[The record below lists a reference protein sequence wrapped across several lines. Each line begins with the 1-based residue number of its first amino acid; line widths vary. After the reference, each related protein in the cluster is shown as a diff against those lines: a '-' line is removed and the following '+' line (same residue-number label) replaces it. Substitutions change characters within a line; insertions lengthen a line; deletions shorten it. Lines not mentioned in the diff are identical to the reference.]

1 MSTQPISL
9 PQNDYPMAMGSYTG
23 SNNGSFNPASYTRRF
38 LGSPI
43 SWRSGSYSFGGRH
56 YAGSPMKDQIRGS
69 LEQTVGTLEP
79 QVQDALKV
87 FDLQDE
93 MCRNFTCCGV
103 HLTDLHAL
111 LEHFEQVHI
120 VVVDPPN
127 PNGLPHTRLQVPF
140 EPVVHPAPPQ
150 EQPQTFNLPP
160 PQQQQPTHYPTP
172 VDPDDMELEV
182 PAGSTSPASSQSSG
196 APSPPETLIS
206 TPLSA
211 YATVPSATSSLAD
224 AYPGGFPYADKPQN
238 YPMSPYS
245 TNPNSPYTSQPP
257 SPHAASK
264 QPVSAFDTTTVI
276 RRSNNANPYPS
287 ANANNQGTQQHRPN
301 LNLNL
306 TQFPVSRQTNP
317 GTPQS
322 AGEPFNAYGRYVSDY
337 SVDMPGAGVVGLEG
351 AFDNMGMGQNNNG
364 TINMGMMHMN
374 MGMAGM
380 ELEMDGVNGPGSPA
394 TPKEKCVTPAL
405 LFSNAGTPEST
416 PGHSR
421 VGSPVPSAATST
433 TSPPRSG
440 KNQEASSSTAGSS
453 VAGSTSKSG
462 KNRGTGNVGRPSTTS
477 SLLMSKPFKCPK
489 PNCNKSYKQANGLKY
504 HITHGSCNFAP
515 PKDLEHVQ
523 ALLERKRKEKEKA
536 AAAAAGDESEPGTPL
551 RLSPTSTSHP
561 ATAPGSAAS
570 SAPPSA
576 LHSPSLDG
584 NISLPSPSHATFPYS
599 SQPNSPHPLSQSV
612 SGQSTPGGSLLLPDL
627 SLLGE
632 SDLREIERETEKRI
646 RPFACTVG
654 DCPRR
659 YKNMNGLRYHYQHS
673 GEHGAVGLAM
683 LASGVHECL
692 QQNGGNSMHHHGPG
706 HHRERRRAK
715 AESRG
720 GSRAGTPPVP
730 QVPTSTAI
738 LQQGQAQQQ
747 QQAQA
752 QTQQNML
759 SQAQH
764 VHLAYQQQ
772 YAEHQRAQYAAQQ
785 AAAHLTS

>member
-127 PNGLPHTRLQVPF
+127 ANGLPHTRLQVPF
-140 EPVVHPAPPQ
+140 EPVVHTTIPQ
-150 EQPQTFNLPP
+150 DQPQTFNTPSQ
-160 PQQQQPTHYPTP
+160 QQQQPTHYPTP

-182 PAGSTSPASSQSSG
+182 PPGSTSPASSQSSG

-211 YATVPSATSSLAD
+211 YATVSSSSSLAD

-238 YPMSPYS
+238 NPMSPYS

-257 SPHAASK
+257 SPHTASK

-276 RRSNNANPYPS
+276 RRSGNTNPYPS
-287 ANANNQGTQQHRPN
+287 AANPNNQGSQHNRPN

-306 TQFPVSRQTNP
+306 TQFPASRQTNP
-317 GTPQS
+317 NTPQS
-322 AGEPFNAYGRYVSDY
+322 AGEPFNAYGRFVSDY

-351 AFDNMGMGQNNNG
+351 AFDNMGMGQHNNG
-364 TINMGMMHMN
+364 TINMMHMN
-374 MGMAGM
+374 MGM
-380 ELEMDGVNGPGSPA
+380 ELEMDGVDDSRSPS

-421 VGSPVPSAATST
+421 GGSPVPSATST

-440 KNQEASSSTAGSS
+440 KTQEASSTSAGSS
-453 VAGSTSKSG
+453 AAGSTSKSG

-536 AAAAAGDESEPGTPL
+536 AAGGDDSEPGTPL

-561 ATAPGSAAS
+561 PTAPGSAANSAPS
-570 SAPPSA
+570 SA
-576 LHSPSLDG
+576 LQSPSLDG
-584 NISLPSPSHATFPYS
+584 NMQLPSPSHTNFPHS
-599 SQPNSPHPLSQSV
+599 SQPNSPHPLSQSSV
-612 SGQSTPGGSLLLPDL
+612 SGQASGNSLLLSDL

-632 SDLREIERETEKRI
+632 SDLREIERETEKRV

-692 QQNGGNSMHHHGPG
+692 QQNGSTNQHHHGPG
-706 HHRERRRAK
+706 HRERRRLK

-720 GSRAGTPPVP
+720 ASRAGTPPVP
-730 QVPTSTAI
+730 QQQVPTSTAI

-747 QQAQA
+747 AQA
-752 QTQQNML
+752 QN
-759 SQAQH
+759 QH
-764 VHLAYQQQ
+764 VFTHLAYQQQ
-772 YAEHQRAQYAAQQ
+772 FAEHQRAQYAAQQ
-785 AAAHLTS
+785 AAAQLTS